1 MKNWI
6 KTMLVVSAF
15 CLAACS
21 DDPDVAPLRRDT
33 DAVELAYNTGATSR
47 ISVRYAG
54 AWSARVECPDASGT
68 PGSNWFAISPD
79 NGVGNG
85 HEYEWVT
92 ITAERNAGEK
102 RTGYIYLKPANGQE
116 VKVEVTQADGFFK
129 VKDPVIS
136 GSLKSN
142 TESAAALSIEY
153 EKAFGEEIVEITASL
168 EGNAAQGLQ
177 IREKYETIIER
188 EGSGTISVPITG
200 TPAELGEIIC
210 HVTFKLDGVVK
221 FQGDVAGSVSSSN
234 EVFKMGFDLFV
245 WGGDYPNNKKG
256 PGPNGSSGAGKEFNG
271 TEEAEPD
278 MITPGSDGTSD
289 VFKTMTEQYRINRG
303 VEKWAGERVYEHP
316 GYVKLG
322 VTANGGWI
330 MTPELDGL
338 TAAPET
344 VTVSIDF
351 MRFDNSPGTYIV
363 SAEGAGVVTNGEV
376 NNDILPAQTSAAG
389 RKWTT
394 LNFTVKDATNK
405 TRIKIG
411 AQTSGL
417 EGYRINIDNI
427 IVMAAD
433 KVEVTEKLP
442 APELEKITFTPAET
456 SIAFAWEGV
465 KGATSYEASI
475 AQQSR
480 PEFRKTI
487 QTEDSN
493 CAFTDLEP
501 GLYIFTVK
509 ALYAANAEFNSDETQ
524 KIVGTTGFAAEKLA
538 VPTEV
543 ASSDVTSSGVKISWA
558 EVSGAANYRVV
569 IKTVSDGKEVVNK
582 VVAATSYTA
591 TGLSSGTDYTASVQA
606 IVGDGS
612 VANEFDSDEVTTTFT
627 TPAPEI
633 LAKPV
638 LSVYHT
644 SYGLAVVEFGFDA
657 KQQKDTKFNIQLL
670 EGGTVLREYSKWSF
684 NAKYTKHATRFL
696 FGGLD
701 ANKGY
706 TAKIQRVS
714 LDTNEWL
721 DSEWSDELAITTFQ
735 APDKSGYL
743 LWQDFDNHPWGGNG
757 PMLAF
762 GMDPK
767 DADKSFDVTTGV
779 STSGWAIASPVKN
792 MDNLGNGVGTNA
804 QGGYAAYHRLFM
816 SGWDSDELALN
827 DKNNYTG
834 TVYLCGGMMKFGT
847 GSSMGRLTL
856 PKFVDLTGAS
866 TLEVA
871 FDACPYYEPNGTTG
885 SLQVSPAVAEGVE
898 FMISV
903 TGGGTIVEADGAAV
917 NAESVKLKNKTAD
930 EMQADTQKR
939 YEWTEHTVKVS
950 GATAETRISIHT
962 IAAAGSYRMWLDNL
976 KVKKAN

>member
-21 DDPDVAPLRRDT
+21 DDPDVAPLKRDT
-33 DAVELAYNTGATSR
+33 DAVELTYNTGATSR
-47 ISVRYAG
+47 ISVRYDG
-54 AWSARVECPDASGT
+54 AWSARVECPDANGT

-92 ITAERNAGEK
+92 ITAERNAGDK

-136 GSLKSN
+136 GRLKSN

-153 EKAFGEEIVEITASL
+153 EKAFGEEVVEITASL
-168 EGNAAQGLQ
+168 DGNAAQGLQ

-245 WGGDYPNNKKG
+245 WGGDYPNDKKG
-256 PGPNGSSGAGKEFNG
+256 PGPNGTSGAGKEFNG

-322 VTANGGWI
+322 ITGNGGWI

-376 NNDILPAQTSAAG
+376 NNDILPAQSSAAG

-411 AQTSGL
+411 AQTYNETGC
-417 EGYRINIDNI
+417 RINIDNI

-493 CAFTDLEP
+493 CEFTDLEP

-569 IKTVSDGKEVVNK
+569 IKTASDGKEVVNK

-612 VANEFDSDEVTTTFT
+612 VANEFDSDEVVIPFKTTAPVPMIAPTARIFAKT
-627 TPAPEI
+627 HGFAVLEWELSAEALEQQPAV
-633 LAKPV
+633 KSDTYDFRV
-638 LSVYHT
+638 K
-644 SYGLAVVEFGFDA
+644 DA
-657 KQQKDTKFNIQLL
+657 AGNVIRSFENFAKFN
-670 EGGTVLREYSKWSF
+670 F
-684 NAKYTKHATRFL
+684 AKYKFYRL
-696 FGGLD
+696 VWGGLTPGATYTMEIRRKST
-701 ANKGY
+701 ANKNMY
-706 TAKIQRVS
+706 
-714 LDTNEWL
+714 L
-721 DSEWSDELAITTFQ
+721 DSEWASATVTTDA

-743 LWQDFDNHPWGGNG
+743 LYKDFENIPGGGQPFYGAYGFSLGSTTDFSDPDKIKIAAGDANTIYCQNVKDIDSYFEAYLPEWERLDWKDNSSNVG
-757 PMLAF
+757 LA
-762 GMDPK
+762 
-767 DADKSFDVTTGV
+767 A
-779 STSGWAIASPVKN
+779 
-792 MDNLGNGVGTNA
+792 
-804 QGGYAAYHRLFM
+804 GYL
-816 SGWDSDELALN
+816 
-827 DKNNYTG
+827 
-834 TVYLCGGMMKFGT
+834 KFG
-847 GSSMGRLTL
+847 GSSKPAWVTLPRLTA
-856 PKFVDLTGAS
+856 LTGA
-866 TLEVA
+866 TDIELEL
-871 FDACPYYEPNGTTG
+871 DACPYYEPSTTG
-885 SLQVSPAVAEGVE
+885 DMMSPSNTDIAEYFG
-898 FMISV
+898 ITV
-903 TGGGTIVEADGAAV
+903 TGATIV
-917 NAESVKLKNKTAD
+917 S
-930 EMQADTQKR
+930 
-939 YEWTEHTVKVS
+939 VS
-950 GATAETRISIHT
+950 GETSADAVITNGGATVTLRNVLVDKMIEEGLKDTYRYTTHKVRITGVTSDTRIKIYSALENDGKQH
-962 IAAAGSYRMWLDNL
+962 RMWLDNL
-976 KVKKAN
+976 KVRKAN